1 MKKEIERMVIAQKDF
16 ISKIE
21 EMLETGFSEVRD
33 LVSSIETQALEN
45 HESILDINDERI
57 EAENLVKKIAVNVKA
72 IKELQEVVAELK
84 QEPMGL
90 LFSKVE

>member
-1 MKKEIERMVIAQKDF
+1 MVIAQKDF

-57 EAENLVKKIAVNVKA
+57 EAENLVKKIAVNVKG